1 MTELRDKAIAFV
13 KQAVEADNAQKYEEA
28 FGLYMHALDFFEAH
42 LKYEKNPR
50 AKEAITK
57 KVSTALG
64 SVCYGN
70 SRLFT
75 RDGTSFF
82 TD

>member
-1 MTELRDKAIAFV
+1 MSELRDKAIAFV
-13 KQAVEADNAQKYEEA
+13 KQAVEADNAQNYEQA

-57 KVSTALG
+57 KACGFKFKLSLDDLRVTL
-64 SVCYGN
+64 
-70 SRLFT
+70 
-75 RDGTSFF
+75 
-82 TD
+82 

>member
-1 MTELRDKAIAFV
+1 MTELREKAIAFV

-57 KVSTALG
+57 KVSTWAFRTTDVWIRHGLG
-64 SVCYGN
+64 TYAV
-70 SRLFT
+70 
-75 RDGTSFF
+75 
-82 TD
+82 